1 MTKGNIMYDKLIKGI
16 YKYGK
21 KTIKRKI
28 IEKASREANE
38 DIDDFAKDWLDIGNA
53 NPANEDEYMKEYA
66 QKKKKIK
73 SEQINLQPI
82 QRPVSTWNKKDLD
95 TVMQSKDYLYDDY
108 TKKKVQKYF
117 EWKYPGKQ
125 RLDATGRPY

>member
-66 QKKKKIK
+66 QKKEKI
-73 SEQINLQPI
+73 
-82 QRPVSTWNKKDLD
+82 
-95 TVMQSKDYLYDDY
+95 
-108 TKKKVQKYF
+108 
-117 EWKYPGKQ
+117 
-125 RLDATGRPY
+125 